1 MKKYTIPT
9 LEVNNF
15 SVQNIVT
22 TSTPTAMGNWQNES
36 GKVRQSTTIKFSDM
50 NDLKVTL

>member
-9 LEVNNF
+9 LEVSNF

-22 TSTPTAMGNWQNES
+22 TSTPSAMESWTNES
-36 GKVRQSTTIKFSDM
+36 GKTRQSTTIKFSDM
-50 NDLKVTL
+50 TNVQVTL